1 MTDLSKLPAVDPEVP
16 NAARMYDYYLGGSHN
31 FAADRAAAEKVKAAI
46 PYAVDVARANRFFLQ
61 RAVRFCVE
69 EGLDQFLD
77 LGSGIPTVGNV
88 HEAARALNPAA
99 RVAYVDN
106 EPVTVASAAA
116 LLEGDPL
123 ATITAAD
130 IRDPDSV
137 FAAPGVCDLLDL
149 TRPVALL
156 TVAVLPF
163 VPDEDDPVALA
174 EHYRSR
180 LAPGQ
185 HPRALARDGRSR
197 PGRGTRLDER
207 LPHHREPR
215 DAPDPGR
222 GRGPAPRHRTGRA
235 GPGGRDGL
243 AAGGHDRGPA
253 PRPVGG
259 RRPHPLNASV
269 ITADFHEPVTMEV
282 TAGNSAL
289 VY

>member
-88 HEAARALNPAA
+88 HEAARPLNPAA

-116 LLEGDPL
+116 LLEGDLL
-123 ATITAAD
+123 ASITAAD

-163 VPDEDDPVALA
+163 VPDEDDPAVLA

-180 LAPGQ
+180 LAPGSI
-185 HPRALARDGRSR
+185 HVLSHGTADHDPAEIRALTSVYRTTANPVTLRTRDEVAALL
-197 PGRGTRLDER
+197 RGTELVEPGLVDATDWRPEDTIGIQ
-207 LPHHREPR
+207 HRGLW
-215 DAPDPGR
+215 AAVGR
-222 GRGPAPRHRTGRA
+222 IR
-235 GPGGRDGL
+235 
-243 AAGGHDRGPA
+243 
-253 PRPVGG
+253 
-259 RRPHPLNASV
+259 
-269 ITADFHEPVTMEV
+269 
-282 TAGNSAL
+282 
-289 VY
+289 